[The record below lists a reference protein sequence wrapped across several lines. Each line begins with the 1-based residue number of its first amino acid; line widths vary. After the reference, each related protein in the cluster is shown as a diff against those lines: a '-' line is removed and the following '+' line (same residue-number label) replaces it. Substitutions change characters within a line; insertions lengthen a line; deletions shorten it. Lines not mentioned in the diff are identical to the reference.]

1 MPPGF
6 RTRAF
11 APIPYLTRLGCAGE
25 GLPGDGSARG
35 ARVLPAAPTG
45 GGPAAS
51 RGGGPTAP
59 RGGGPAAS
67 RGDGPAAPSGGEPP
81 APTGGGPA
89 APPGEAAVDGNRT
102 GACPLCCTCTSWT
115 RGVPATR
122 RAASVA
128 PPRVPVYARTRGAS
142 AMTAAHRTRGLWV
155 CGISL
160 ASFGWRALGT
170 AAVWTHGVTS
180 RQGFGLSVRL
190 GSGERATR

>member
-59 RGGGPAAS
+59 TGGGPAAS
-67 RGDGPAAPSGGEPP
+67 RG
-81 APTGGGPA
+81 GGPA
-89 APPGEAAVDGNRT
+89 APAGGANVPPSCASPRRGSGGATVDGNRT

-115 RGVPATR
+115 RGVSATR
-122 RAASVA
+122 MAESVA
-128 PPRVPVYARTRGAS
+128 RPPVPVHARSRGAI
-142 AMTAAHRTRGLWV
+142 AMTEAHRTMGWWI

-170 AAVWTHGVTS
+170 AVGWPDPAGCS
-180 RQGFGLSVRL
+180 L
-190 GSGERATR
+190 GPMV